1 MLCNSGAVLRVE
13 LFTDPCSAKR
23 QTSSCSTKN
32 CRELRNK
39 LAPPVFP
46 TQPRRKA
53 VDSPRLGC
61 KTKFLK
67 ASRGVPRTLLYMVLI
82 TESMLTS
89 PSAVQKEDQRY
100 AELLLA
106 ACSYDT
112 KKPCGF
118 NARVACSRVYLP
130 YQRTCYTR
138 VASNILLLYHC
149 CEQPLHHHFQTHLSA
164 RVLLPWSM
172 CATIEKFRMRD
183 TSVLDSSRLAV
194 GLASILTRLPRL
206 LCRCCCCW

>member
-89 PSAVQKEDQRY
+89 PSAVQKEDQGY

-118 NARVACSRVYLP
+118 NARVACSRVYLQYP
-130 YQRTCYTR
+130 INVPVIRVWYQTYSCCTTAVNSRCTTISKPTC
-138 VASNILLLYHC
+138 
-149 CEQPLHHHFQTHLSA
+149 
-164 RVLLPWSM
+164 LPECSCRGQ
-172 CATIEKFRMRD
+172 CAPR
-183 TSVLDSSRLAV
+183 SRSF
-194 GLASILTRLPRL
+194 G
-206 LCRCCCCW
+206 